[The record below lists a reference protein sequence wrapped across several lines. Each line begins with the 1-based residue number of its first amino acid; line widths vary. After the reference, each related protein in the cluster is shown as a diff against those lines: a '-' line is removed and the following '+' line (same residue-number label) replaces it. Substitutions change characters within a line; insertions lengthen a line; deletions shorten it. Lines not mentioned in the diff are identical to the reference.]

1 MKNLF
6 KKSSSGFT
14 LIELLVVIAIIAI
27 LSTIVLASL
36 SQARN
41 RALAAKINSQLAQI
55 PAAVEIA
62 ANSGTYVPVST
73 AGTCSSSTMFQ
84 DANSGLL
91 KLVTGSSYPGTTS
104 INCYG
109 DTTSY
114 AVVATSTVPANN
126 TIYCVDASAQ
136 VRTATSA
143 GATYTTVAGAV
154 NTTAGSIKCN

>member
-6 KKSSSGFT
+6 KKSDSEAGFT

-41 RALAAKINSQLAQI
+41 RALSAKITSQLAQI

-62 ANSGTYVPVST
+62 ASSGSYTVNSGTCS
-73 AGTCSSSTMFQ
+73 GTLWG

-91 KLVTGSSYPGTTS
+91 KLVTATSYPGTTS
-104 INCYG
+104 AGPSCYSDANSYVVIMSNSILSAITG
-109 DTTSY
+109 ATTGT
-114 AVVATSTVPANN
+114 AGN
-126 TIYCVDASAQ
+126 YCVDGGG
-136 VRTATSA
+136 VKVLATQITP
-143 GATYTTVAGAV
+143 GATGPY
-154 NTTAGSIKCN
+154 KCN

>member
-62 ANSGTYVPVST
+62 ANSGAYVPGTSAGSCTTGMWADT
-73 AGTCSSSTMFQ
+73 A
-84 DANSGLL
+84 SGLA
-91 KLVTGSSYPGTTS
+91 KLVTGAGNYPGTTT
-104 INCYG
+104 IVCNG

-114 AVVATSTVPANN
+114 VVTATSTIPTAG
-126 TIYCVDASAQ
+126 TTYCVDATAQ
-136 VRTATSA
+136 VKTGVTANL
-143 GATYTTVAGAV
+143 VAGAY
-154 NTTAGSIKCN
+154 KCN

>member
-41 RALAAKINSQLAQI
+41 RALSARIISQMAQI

-62 ANSGTYVPVST
+62 ANSGSYAATTTP
-73 AGTCSSSTMFQ
+73 GTCSTSTTFTDTNSGLAKLVTASSYPASTITAGPSCYA
-84 DANSGLL
+84 DANSYV
-91 KLVTGSSYPGTTS
+91 VTLTSSILSTSSTTPGSTS
-104 INCYG
+104 G
-109 DTTSY
+109 S
-114 AVVATSTVPANN
+114 
-126 TIYCVDASAQ
+126 YCVDAGG
-136 VRTATSA
+136 VRVGTTPTLTAP
-143 GATYTTVAGAV
+143 Y
-154 NTTAGSIKCN
+154 KCN